1 MGSLGGGGRSGAAL
15 LLRPHRLGFKLAKN
29 DDLALVPPDL
39 PSFPADTDFNTVT
52 IKNTMNAEFLLLCMT
67 VNKLTLPQQTIDRL
81 SLSLGVNGH

>member
-39 PSFPADTDFNTVT
+39 PSFPADTDFNTVN
-52 IKNTMNAEFLLLCMT
+52 IKNTLQYIRDFFCYGWRWIAQRYNE
-67 VNKLTLPQQTIDRL
+67 TLQVRNL
-81 SLSLGVNGH
+81 